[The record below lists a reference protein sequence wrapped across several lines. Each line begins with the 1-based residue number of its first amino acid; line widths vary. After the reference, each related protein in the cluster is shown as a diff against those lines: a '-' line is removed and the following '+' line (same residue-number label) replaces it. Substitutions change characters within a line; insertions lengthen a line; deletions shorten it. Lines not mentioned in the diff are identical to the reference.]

1 MITDVLNKLQSYNFK
16 VTDKGIISKYSQRTR
31 RYEVAGQINDVG
43 VYFHAQNVPP
53 FKQGQNTFKDI
64 FGENVNYNYT
74 PIQRDAEIEHTF
86 SFSDYINTTQS
97 KNQFLIYLKD
107 FHKKTLNKD
116 LKTNLYDIR
125 GVKSGNFADA
135 TLFPYINYD
144 NEFLTAKIVK
154 YNSNT
159 GKRLKENYSN
169 TWFHSEKTIKSKLGI
184 NGKISKNVNCF
195 FGENLIADN
204 DKPVVIVEAE
214 KTAILLS
221 YAFPQTVFI
230 ATGGIAKLKNLDYSF
245 LADRQVF
252 VFPDNGAKEW
262 HEIAAAR
269 SWWVSDILENSGEPG
284 EDIADYLTDHT
295 DDKRG
300 GVWFELYEQLWNIN
314 ARELTTKNIKG
325 LSINFE
331 HKKELSFNYCLP
343 IPKDTGLTYYFDN
356 AKGQPFK
363 GSNFLIYENEFQV
376 LNANIDFNKTF
387 KNEFG
392 QWQQIGANE
401 FIKRLEKCFRI
412 VKHLN
417 PDKDYRPLFSKV
429 LYNIILNS
437 NHTFNI
443 GYIERVLIPLWD
455 NDSND
460 VGKYLKYRNWRFA
473 STDSMDRKDFQLKL
487 NEDKK
492 LHQTNQF
499 LKRLQPLLDKK
510 EYIKPEYIDLH
521 DKRINTGVWNFIQE
535 YNKNVLGCGTFGN
548 YESKLKIDEYLT
560 FCNKKIKRTRKLD
573 STYYNSNIGCPKN
586 EYDFKLPS
594 IKYIKQEAGV
604 GQNIIKEYFNFKPNP
619 EELLNIKEKIQYYIS
634 NPHNFTFE
642 RVNGRLTAIPD
653 AEKFNARQEPTKEK
667 LIDCAAAFDY
677 NLNLKGSV
685 LNIPEADAIQ
695 RDDQFLASWILFHN
709 PGLNE
714 EDRDFIKKCPMSFI
728 TKKDNFLQA
737 AC

>member
-1 MITDVLNKLQSYNFK
+1 
-16 VTDKGIISKYSQRTR
+16 
-31 RYEVAGQINDVG
+31 
-43 VYFHAQNVPP
+43 
-53 FKQGQNTFKDI
+53 
-64 FGENVNYNYT
+64 
-74 PIQRDAEIEHTF
+74 
-86 SFSDYINTTQS
+86 
-97 KNQFLIYLKD
+97 
-107 FHKKTLNKD
+107 
-116 LKTNLYDIR
+116 
-125 GVKSGNFADA
+125 
-135 TLFPYINYD
+135 
-144 NEFLTAKIVK
+144 
-154 YNSNT
+154 
-159 GKRLKENYSN
+159 
-169 TWFHSEKTIKSKLGI
+169 
-184 NGKISKNVNCF
+184 
-195 FGENLIADN
+195 
-204 DKPVVIVEAE
+204 
-214 KTAILLS
+214 
-221 YAFPQTVFI
+221 
-230 ATGGIAKLKNLDYSF
+230 
-245 LADRQVF
+245 
-252 VFPDNGAKEW
+252 
-262 HEIAAAR
+262 
-269 SWWVSDILENSGEPG
+269 
-284 EDIADYLTDHT
+284 
-295 DDKRG
+295 
-300 GVWFELYEQLWNIN
+300 
-314 ARELTTKNIKG
+314 
-325 LSINFE
+325 
-331 HKKELSFNYCLP
+331 
-343 IPKDTGLTYYFDN
+343 
-356 AKGQPFK
+356 
-363 GSNFLIYENEFQV
+363 
-376 LNANIDFNKTF
+376 
-387 KNEFG
+387 
-392 QWQQIGANE
+392 
-401 FIKRLEKCFRI
+401 
-412 VKHLN
+412 
-417 PDKDYRPLFSKV
+417 
-429 LYNIILNS
+429 
-437 NHTFNI
+437 
-443 GYIERVLIPLWD
+443 
-455 NDSND
+455 
-460 VGKYLKYRNWRFA
+460 
-473 STDSMDRKDFQLKL
+473 MDRKDFQLKL